1 MRLHSVRLRNYRGVT
16 DSTVDFSAD
25 GVTVIQGDNEVG
37 KTCIPEALDLI
48 LGALDS
54 SHAKQVRDVRPVH
67 RDEGPEVEVDIS
79 SGDYRFVY
87 SKRWHRLPRTVL
99 DVSAPRRE
107 QLTGR
112 EAHDR
117 VEAILAGTLDADLW
131 RALRIEQGAEVTLPL
146 FDVPSLGRALDR
158 AAGGELTGSRE
169 DDLWDRICAER
180 ERYWTATGQV
190 PADRKSAGSALDE
203 ARVAA
208 AALEARLDEIAREV
222 AEVDRRLADEERL
235 LAARDKS
242 EREEGELRERWD
254 LLEQRRRDVE
264 SLAATYRAAVAQR
277 DRIDGE
283 RQRRAEQVQALADRS
298 DDLAALEAEAA
309 QAAPALAAIIA
320 HCAKADADLAEARAA
335 LRVAQAGQRRAN
347 EDRDHHRRQ
356 IEVEQLAERHER
368 VVVAQA
374 ALAAAEAHLASAR
387 VDGDLV
393 ERIEKAHI
401 DVVRAEAAAGS
412 AAASLEVTALSAVA
426 VRIDGDEVVLD
437 AGATSSTAVTDEV
450 EVVVPDVVRLRVRA
464 GSESVDSAAE
474 LTRAREEFDRLCE
487 QGGVADLAGAR
498 RSAEAQRDAG
508 RNRTAAI
515 RTVDQDL
522 RDLTVDVLVKKI
534 EGLSQRIASYAAD
547 RSTHPLPD
555 DRSTHPLPDDRP
567 SSPPRPADRST
578 TLPADCPVPPLPADF
593 DAAKRIASE
602 ADRVVEES
610 ETVHTRCQA
619 VTEEAAGRRREA
631 ELDEA
636 GLGGKINIART
647 SRDHAAGELVRAR
660 EERPD
665 AALRAALAAAQEEAD
680 EARGLLEQAEAALR
694 AADPDSLEVLLRN
707 AAETVRRAA
716 NELESNQGRLQ
727 ELRIS
732 LLLRGEEGLH
742 AQYDDALSHYRHLE
756 AVHERT
762 ESRAR
767 AVQLLHDTFAAHRQQ
782 ARRRYVAPFKERV
795 EKFGRIVFGSTFEIE
810 LDDDLRVVRRT
821 LDGITLDIDQL
832 SVGAREQIGVLS
844 RLACAVIVS
853 PDGGGAPVVLDD
865 ALGWSDP
872 SRLARMGAAIA
883 TAGRECQVIV
893 LTCTPGRYSHV
904 GNAKVVNLPA

>member
-1 MRLHSVRLRNYRGVT
+1 MRIHRVRLRNYRGVT

-25 GVTVIQGDNEVG
+25 GVTIIEGDNEVG
-37 KTCIPEALDLI
+37 KTCIPQALDLA
-48 LGALDS
+48 LRKLDS
-54 SHAKQVRDVRPVH
+54 SEAKEVVSVRPVH
-67 RDEGPEVEVDIS
+67 RDEGPEVEVELS
-79 SGDYRFVY
+79 TGEYRFVY
-87 SKRWHRLPRTVL
+87 SKRWHRRPRTKL

-112 EAHDR
+112 EAHER
-117 VEAILAGTLDADLW
+117 VEAILEETLDADLW
-131 RALRIEQGAEVTLPL
+131 RALRIEQGAEVALPL
-146 FDVPSLGRALDR
+146 LNVPSLGRALDI
-158 AAGGELTGSRE
+158 AAGGDTTSGRE
-169 DDLWDRICAER
+169 DDLWERICAER
-180 ERYWTATGQV
+180 DRYWTATGQAK
-190 PADRKSAGSALDE
+190 ADRKSAERGVGE
-203 ARVAA
+203 ARDAVAGI
-208 AALEARLDEIAREV
+208 EERLDEVARDV
-222 AEVDRRLADEERL
+222 AEVDRRLADEARL

-242 EREEGELRERWD
+242 EREERELQERWD

-264 SLAATYRAAVAQR
+264 SLAATHRAAVAQR
-277 DRIDGE
+277 DRIDGD

-298 DDLAALEAEAA
+298 DELAALEAEAE

-320 HCAKADADLAEARAA
+320 HSAKADADLAEARAA
-335 LRVAQAGQRRAN
+335 LRAAQAGQRRAN

-368 VVVAQA
+368 VVIAQA
-374 ALAAAEAHLASAR
+374 VLAAAEAHLASAR
-387 VDGDLV
+387 VDGALV

-450 EVVVPDVVRLRVRA
+450 DVVVPDVVRLRVRA

-474 LTRAREEFDRLCE
+474 VTRAREEFDRLCE

-498 RSAEAQRDAG
+498 RSAEARRDAD

-534 EGLSQRIASYAAD
+534 EGLSERIASYAAD
-547 RSTHPLPD
+547 RSTQ
-555 DRSTHPLPDDRP
+555 PLPDDRP

-578 TLPADCPVPPLPADF
+578 TLPADCPGPPLPADF

-647 SRDHAAGELVRAR
+647 NRDHAAGELVRAR

-680 EARGLLEQAEAALR
+680 EARGLLEQAEAALQ
-694 AADPDSLEVLLRN
+694 AADPDSLEVLLQN
-707 AAETVRRAA
+707 AADTVQRAA
-716 NELESNQGRLQ
+716 DELESNQGRLQ

-732 LLLRGEEGLH
+732 LQLRGEEGLH
-742 AQYDDALSHYRHLE
+742 AQHNDALSRCRHLE

-767 AVQLLHDTFAAHRQQ
+767 AAQLLYDTFAAHRQQ

-795 EKFGRIVFGSTFEIE
+795 ERFGRIVFGSTFEIE

-821 LDGITLDIDQL
+821 LDGITLNIEQL
-832 SVGAREQIGVLS
+832 SVGAREQLGVLS
-844 RLACAVIVS
+844 RLACAAIVS
-853 PDGGGAPVVLDD
+853 PDGGGAPVVIDD

-872 SRLARMGAAIA
+872 SRLGLMGAAIA
-883 TAGRECQVIV
+883 AAGRECQVIV
-893 LTCTPGRYSHV
+893 LTCTPGRYSQV
-904 GNAKVVNLPA
+904 GNAKVVSLPN